1 MFRFALKCLHLDK
14 NGKNIYENEMCKLIN
29 IFYPL
34 VDSSHSQSKLSQW
47 PSFQKIKTLKNQQF
61 FFIRPH
67 TCSLQR
73 ISWFVC
79 WHVLNIK
86 HKPSLITGCGP
97 WAFKNPFGFLG
108 NRDRNREMSGM
119 SESYYEFPFS

>member
-61 FFIRPH
+61 FFYQAAHLLP
-67 TCSLQR
+67 SEN
-73 ISWFVC
+73 FMVC
-79 WHVLNIK
+79 LLACV
-86 HKPSLITGCGP
+86 
-97 WAFKNPFGFLG
+97 
-108 NRDRNREMSGM
+108 E
-119 SESYYEFPFS
+119 Y